1 MQQPLEL
8 EREMDIHYDSMKV
21 EYQKKIVL
29 MKRRIS
35 QSLTKKNHKTNIKT
49 REKTT
54 TKNNIIKFN
63 AQNQELLE
71 AKYSC

>member
-49 REKTT
+49 REKTNA
-54 TKNNIIKFN
+54 KNNIIKFN

>member
-35 QSLTKKNHKTNIKT
+35 QSLTKKI
-49 REKTT
+49 
-54 TKNNIIKFN
+54 TK
-63 AQNQELLE
+63 QT
-71 AKYSC
+71 